1 MEDNELNRE
10 IAVELIG
17 STGVQIEEACDGEEA
32 VKKVEVSE
40 EGYYDMIIMDIKMPI
55 MDGYEATRVIRSMN
69 RRDVKTIPIV
79 AMTAN
84 AFEEDVRTAL
94 RMGMNAHV
102 SKPIDTGMLNQ
113 LLAQYLSDSGA

>member
-1 MEDNELNRE
+1 M
-10 IAVELIG
+10 
-17 STGVQIEEACDGEEA
+17 QIEDACDGEEA

-69 RRDVKTIPIV
+69 RRDVRTIPIV